1 MNLRRDHMLV
11 RAGRVGARAFTLVEL
26 LVAVAIVG
34 LLTVGIAQVF
44 SLTGKTVSG
53 GRRLST
59 LNTLASVIERQLR
72 SDVAAITRDG
82 FLLVRHEL
90 VRDPIAPTRGV
101 QLWAADEKP
110 RDRRAD
116 ELVFFAKGEF
126 QTAREPLSLSRN
138 PRSNVARIYYGHGV
152 RSSLSAFAAP
162 APQVDDPSSAAM
174 TPKALGER
182 PAAPGQTYPNQFA
195 GDWTL
200 LRHVCVLTQP
210 QAGNQTVEPVAAI
223 PASGPVRQ
231 QTWNDSDAQVG
242 LQPAARSVFR
252 ALASETISVLPSNS
266 LVRGGFRPL
275 FSSGLVDIATTDLSE
290 IRAFVNGVPLTSALN
305 LLAVPPDVIVPGT
318 NVQQVRLPP
327 EPLMVFSSMS
337 LGDAGAPDLRARDAM
352 QAWMREALPAN
363 SDKGERMRSEPVAP
377 NLSGIGLSWESPAD
391 PERPY
396 RQADQLMLS
405 ASNFVARC
413 SEFIVE
419 WSFGQTEPDPA
430 VLAPAAVGRV
440 LWHGLERDIS
450 VSGKVDAAGK
460 PQFDTAI
467 DYRVAPYGQKTDQ
480 SGARPNTDLAT
491 QVYALNTG
499 ALAQRAVSDL
509 LIHGP
514 NVLTR
519 GRIGPLYSYF
529 GFIDPTFDPAPN
541 SRGISGTSP
550 ADIELAKS
558 DFLVDVSPPLAG
570 VFPTYDPLDGDRL
583 IEPDSVE
590 WPWPKLLRITMRLFD
605 PADPTAEQ
613 TFQFVL
619 PLPERARNAE

>member
-1 MNLRRDHMLV
+1 MNLLREHMP
-11 RAGRVGARAFTLVEL
+11 RWKAGRAGARAFTLVEL

-72 SDVAAITRDG
+72 SDVASITRDG
-82 FLLVRHEL
+82 FLVMRHHL
-90 VRDPIAPTRGV
+90 VRDSVDNRGV
-101 QLWAADEKP
+101 QLWAGDEA
-110 RDRRAD
+110 RRERRAD

-138 PRSNVARIYYGHGV
+138 ARSNVARIYYGQGV
-152 RSSLSAFAAP
+152 RSSLSPFATP
-162 APQVDDPSSAAM
+162 SPQVDDPSVATA

-210 QAGNQTVEPVAAI
+210 QAGDQTLEPVAAI
-223 PASGPVRQ
+223 PTSAPVYAA
-231 QTWNDSDAQVG
+231 TWNDSDAQVD
-242 LQPAARSVFR
+242 LQPAAMSVFR
-252 ALASETISVLPSNS
+252 ALARLVTQRPPPTS
-266 LVRGGFRPL
+266 LVRGGFSPM

-290 IRAFVNGVPLTSALN
+290 IRAFVNGVPLLGPV
-305 LLAVPPDVIVPGT
+305 VPPDVIVPGT
-318 NVQQVRLPP
+318 NVQPVGSPP
-327 EPLMVFSSMS
+327 NPLMVFSPVRM
-337 LGDAGAPDLRARDAM
+337 GDAGAADQRARDGM

-363 SDKGERMRSEPVAP
+363 SDNGERMRCEPAP
-377 NLSGIGLSWESPAD
+377 PNFAGAGLNWTAA
-391 PERPY
+391 EREY
-396 RQADQLMLS
+396 RRADQLMLA
-405 ASNFVARC
+405 ASNFVPRC

-450 VSGKVDAAGK
+450 VSGKAT
-460 PQFDTAI
+460 FDPSV

-480 SGARPNTDLAT
+480 SGPRAATDLAT

-499 ALAQRAVSDL
+499 ALALRTIDDR
-509 LIHGP
+509 LIHGERLP
-514 NVLTR
+514 GNT
-519 GRIGPLYSYF
+519 RIGPLYSYF
-529 GFIDPTFDPAPN
+529 GFVDPMFDPAPN
-541 SRGISGTSP
+541 SAGITGSTA
-550 ADIELAKS
+550 ADIERATS
-558 DFLVDVSPPLAG
+558 DFLVDVHPPVGGA
-570 VFPTYDPLDGDRL
+570 FPTYDPLDGDRL
-583 IEPDSVE
+583 IRPDSVE

-619 PLPERARNAE
+619 PVPERARNAE